1 MHVGNL
7 RVAVFNY
14 LFARSQGGT
23 FLVRIED
30 TDAERNLEG
39 STHRLLEDL
48 RWAGI
53 EWDEGPDIGG
63 PFAPY
68 VQSQRGDSYKAPAAD
83 LLDRGLAY
91 RCFCS
96 DSELKAA
103 RTELRDTLGCPGG
116 CRALAS
122 SEADERIRSEPGEMT
137 IRFAVPDGKSE
148 VIDHVRGPI
157 VFKSEDIGDF
167 VIQRSDGR
175 PTYNFAVV
183 VDDSHMEITHVIRG
197 AGHLSN
203 TPKQALLHDALG
215 SPRPVFAHLPTVLAP
230 DGSKLSKRTG
240 APGIDRL
247 REEGFHPDAVV
258 NYLSLLGWSPGDD
271 REVMSKEELVQ
282 TLDLDGVGS
291 SNTIYDPEKMRWM
304 SAQHIARMSADD
316 LGLAVQPY
324 VDAERF
330 SMDPDEVMLVAK
342 ALRARLHTL
351 DEINQVLHLLFPDKA
366 TIQAALC
373 ELTETAVASLSVL
386 GNVRKRL
393 ETLEVWSAEAAAAS
407 VKEVGPQINVR
418 GPQLFHPIRLAL
430 CGARSGPDL
439 ATVFAALGRESV
451 LRRLGEAEAK
461 ISDASLP
468 PGV

>member
-1 MHVGNL
+1 MHIGNL
-7 RVAVFNY
+7 RVAIFNY

-30 TDAERNLEG
+30 TDVERNLEG

-83 LLDRGLAY
+83 LVDRGLAY

-103 RTELRDTLGCPGG
+103 RTELPDTLGCPGG

-122 SEADERIRSEPGEMT
+122 SEADERMRSEPGKMT
-137 IRFAVPDGKSE
+137 IRFAVPDGNIE
-148 VIDHVRGPI
+148 VLDHSRGPI
-157 VFKSEDIGDF
+157 VLKNKDIGDF

-183 VDDSHMEITHVIRG
+183 VDDSDMEITHVIRG

-203 TPKQALLHDALG
+203 TPKQALLFDALG

-240 APGIDRL
+240 SPGIDRL

-271 REVMSKEELVQ
+271 REVMLRDELVQ
-282 TLDLDGVGS
+282 ALDLDGVGS
-291 SNTIYDPEKMRWM
+291 SDTVYDAEKMRWM
-304 SAQHIARMSADD
+304 SAQHIAKLSSDELGSA
-316 LGLAVQPY
+316 LEPY
-324 VDAERF
+324 IDGERF
-330 SMDPDEVMLVAK
+330 PLNRGEPALVAE
-342 ALRARLHTL
+342 ALRSRLHTL
-351 DEINQVLHLLFPDKA
+351 GEINQVLPILFPDSE
-366 TIQAALC
+366 TMEAAQD
-373 ELTETAVASLSVL
+373 ELAETPEPSLVL
-386 GNVRKRL
+386 LGGVRDQL
-393 ETLEVWSAEAAAAS
+393 ETLEDWSAEAAAAT
-407 VKEVGPQINVR
+407 VRQVGQQIGVS
-418 GPQLFHPIRLAL
+418 GAKLFHPIRLAL
-430 CGARSGPDL
+430 SGARSGPEL
-439 ATVFAALGRESV
+439 AAVLAALGRDRV
-451 LRRLGEAEAK
+451 LQRLVEAEAK
-461 ISDASLP
+461 ISRQS
-468 PGV
+468 